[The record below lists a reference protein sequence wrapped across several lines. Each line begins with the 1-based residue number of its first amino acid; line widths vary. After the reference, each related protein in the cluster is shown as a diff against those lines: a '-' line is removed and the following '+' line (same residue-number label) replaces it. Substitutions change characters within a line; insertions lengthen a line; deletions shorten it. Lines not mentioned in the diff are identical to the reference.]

1 MQPWSSLPLCD
12 LPVNVNL
19 LIVIDKTY
27 STSRQPACQRSYS
40 LFPCHRIET
49 GLQVSDDII
58 NMLRADGQ
66 ADGVLL
72 DILLRQFLRGQLRMG
87 GGVGVDDQALYIRHV
102 GQQGEELQIVNE
114 GEGFLLATLV
124 LYM

>member
-12 LPVNVNL
+12 LPVSVKL

-27 STSRQPACQRSYS
+27 STSRQPACQRS

-58 NMLRADGQ
+58 NMLRADGE
-66 ADGVLL
+66 ADGALL
-72 DILLRQFLRGQLRMG
+72 DILLRQLLWGQLRMG
-87 GGVGVDDQALYIRHV
+87 GGVGVDDQALHIRHV

>member
-1 MQPWSSLPLCD
+1 M
-12 LPVNVNL
+12 

-58 NMLRADGQ
+58 NMLRADGE
-66 ADGVLL
+66 ADGALL

>member
-1 MQPWSSLPLCD
+1 M
-12 LPVNVNL
+12 
-19 LIVIDKTY
+19 
-27 STSRQPACQRSYS
+27 STS
-40 LFPCHRIET
+40 LFPRHRIEAC
-49 GLQVSDDII
+49 LQICDNIVD
-58 NMLRADGQ
+58 MLRADGE

-87 GGVGVDDQALYIRHV
+87 GGVGVDDQALHIRHV
-102 GQQGEELQIVNE
+102 GQQGEELQVVNE